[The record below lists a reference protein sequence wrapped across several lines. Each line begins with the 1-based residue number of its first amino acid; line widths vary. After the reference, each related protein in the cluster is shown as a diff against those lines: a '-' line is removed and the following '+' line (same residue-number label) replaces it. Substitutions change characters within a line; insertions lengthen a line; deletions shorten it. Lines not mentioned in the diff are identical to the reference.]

1 MSLWQK
7 IKSTL
12 EDRFYCLRPK
22 YRTLLEEGE
31 LYVIHNKLSEAKASI
46 LMSIQKNDELFQR
59 PGKFGDIP
67 RLQLAHALLAY
78 IFVLEK
84 NYGEAKSRLNF
95 CEGAH
100 DDAAKTQYYASKAL
114 YFLRQYEDDDLFER
128 NLTQAK
134 YCVLSI
140 KDKSESQRLEKLVS
154 RMSSLLPNQK
164 LSDS

>member
-1 MSLWQK
+1 MSLWKRVKTVLQ
-7 IKSTL
+7 
-12 EDRFYCLRPK
+12 DRFYCFRPH
-22 YRTLLEEGE
+22 YRLLLEEGE
-31 LYVIHNKLSEAKASI
+31 LYVVHNKLAEAKVS
-46 LMSIQKNDELFQR
+46 LLRSIQKNDELFQK
-59 PGKFGDIP
+59 PGVFGDIP

-78 IFVLEK
+78 VFVLEK

-114 YFLRQYEDDDLFER
+114 YFLRQYEDADLFER

-134 YCVLSI
+134 YYVLSI

-154 RMSSLLPNQK
+154 RMSALLPNQK
-164 LSDS
+164 LADS